1 MSASAHHL
9 PTPNSPSTVVA
20 SSTKTSGRTT
30 SPPHQR
36 PSHPSSPTPPQ
47 QPSRSRAQQAQQTSS
62 SPVQEARQAVRPSPQ
77 TAPFQT
83 QGVLVVA
90 LVPPAR
96 SPQPPLAP
104 RTQTPPQIGRA
115 SC

>member
-1 MSASAHHL
+1 MSASAPPL
-9 PTPNSPSTVVA
+9 PTRAFRLKALRPWATLPLQA
-20 SSTKTSGRTT
+20 T

-90 LVPPAR
+90 LVPPSR

-104 RTQTPPQIGRA
+104 RTQTPPQL
-115 SC
+115 